1 MSQKIIIVGAGLTG
15 SLLAIYMARHGFQVD
30 IYERRPDMRTVNISA
45 GKSINLAISA
55 RGIHALEQVGLDKEV
70 LKTAIPMKGR
80 QIHAVNGE
88 QSFQPYGKNENEYIN
103 SISRKELNII
113 LMNAAE
119 KSPNINIHFNQRCT
133 GMSLETGEVCF
144 VDEVTSQIKTAK
156 SDAVIGTDG
165 SASAIRMEFLKSGYF
180 NFSQTYE
187 DYGYKELNIPAAAG
201 GGFRIEKNA
210 LHIWPRGAYMMIA
223 LPNIEGDFTCTL
235 FMAHKKGDVN
245 LSQLNSREEVHKFF
259 SGVMPDAL
267 PHMPTLLD
275 DFFSHPTG
283 NLLTVK
289 CYPWNIDGKAL
300 LMGDAAH
307 AIVPFFGQGMN
318 CGFEDCYYFDT
329 LVKKYGPDWKKVFSE
344 FSDLRKE
351 NADAIADLAV
361 ENFVEMRDLVAH
373 KDFILKKKADV
384 LLEERFPDSFISKY
398 AMVSFHRIPYSVA
411 MKRGQIQDKV
421 LMDMCSKINT
431 IEELNLDEA
440 FSRIKN
446 EFEKA
451 GVKEKLVLS
460 EKTV

>member
-1 MSQKIIIVGAGLTG
+1 MTQKITIVGAGLTG
-15 SLLAIYMARHGFQVD
+15 SLLAIYMARHGFD
-30 IYERRPDMRTVNISA
+30 ITIYERRPDMRKVNISA

-55 RGIHALEQVGLDKEV
+55 RGIHALQQVGLDQEV
-70 LKTAIPMKGR
+70 LKTAVPMKGR
-80 QIHAVNGE
+80 QIHPVKGE

-103 SISRKELNII
+103 SISRRELNIL

-119 KSPNINIHFNQRCT
+119 KFPNISIQFNQRCT
-133 GMSLETGEVCF
+133 GMNLETGEAYF
-144 VDEVTSQIKTAK
+144 VDELASRSRTVKADT
-156 SDAVIGTDG
+156 VIGTDG
-165 SASAIRMEFLKSGYF
+165 SASAVRMEFLKSGSF

-187 DYGYKELNIPAAAG
+187 DYGYKELSIPATAT

-223 LPNIEGDFTCTL
+223 LPNIDGDFTCTL
-235 FMAHKKGDVN
+235 FMPHKKGEVN
-245 LSQLNSREEVHKFF
+245 LSQLQTRETVNRFF
-259 SGVMPDAL
+259 KEVMPDAL

-275 DFFSHPTG
+275 DFFNHPTG

-289 CYPWNIDGKAL
+289 CSPWNMGGKAL

-329 LVKKYGPDWKKVFSE
+329 LVKKYGSDWEKIFTEFSE
-344 FSDLRKE
+344 LRKE

-373 KDFILKKKADV
+373 PDFILKKKADV
-384 LLEERFPDSFISKY
+384 LLEERFPDSFLSKY
-398 AMVSFHRIPYSVA
+398 AMVSFHRIPYAVA
-411 MKRGQIQDKV
+411 MKRGQIQDRI
-421 LMDMCSKINT
+421 LMEMCSQIKT

-440 FSRIKN
+440 FSRIRK

-451 GVKEKLVLS
+451 GIKEKLILP
-460 EKTV
+460 EKTM